1 MRFIVTILLFLY
13 SLSLNAQQVDRRV
26 RTLVS
31 PVRVVWQNDADHI
44 RNTEMLFQEANA
56 QSSNFD
62 AKATTF
68 TMSSKDG
75 ARPAILLDF
84 GRELNGTLQI
94 VTNRSSNNSPVRVR
108 VTLGES
114 VSEAL
119 SEVGGKGGAT
129 NDHAIRDTELL
140 LPFMGVASTG
150 ESGFRFAK
158 IELIDPNKT
167 LSIKEITAVSI
178 MRDAPYL
185 GSFKSSDERLN
196 QIWET
201 GARTVHLCMQ
211 THLWDGIKRD
221 RLVWVGDSYPEIMSI
236 LSVFGYNEVV
246 PASLDLLRDTT
257 PLPGWMNGAYSTY
270 SIWWLLCHYEWYRY
284 TGDLEYLNQ
293 SRDYIKELLGILT
306 AKIDDNGREKL
317 DGFRMLDWPSMHN
330 EKAKSAGIQALMV
343 WAMRVGQEFAVLFDD
358 KQLADDCSN
367 AEQKLMKAAPQVYEQ
382 FSKSY
387 QKADEPGAKQVA
399 ALVSITG
406 LEDAKKIN
414 DEVLSYNGASG
425 FSTFYGYFMLE
436 AMAKAGNYQGAM
448 DVIKT
453 YWGAMLDLGATSF
466 WEDFN
471 MDWIEGSAGI
481 DEIVPEGK
489 KDIHGDFGAYCYV
502 GFRHS
507 LCHGWASGPTAWLS
521 RHVLGVEVL
530 EPGCTKVKV
539 SPNLGDLDW
548 AEGSFPTPY
557 GAIEIR
563 HVKNPDG
570 SISSTISGPE
580 QVEIVR

>member
-257 PLPGWMNGAYSTY
+257 PLPGWMNGHIPLIQYGGCFVITNG
-270 SIWWLLCHYEWYRY
+270 
-284 TGDLEYLNQ
+284 TG
-293 SRDYIKELLGILT
+293 T
-306 AKIDDNGREKL
+306 RE
-317 DGFRMLDWPSMHN
+317 
-330 EKAKSAGIQALMV
+330 I
-343 WAMRVGQEFAVLFDD
+343 
-358 KQLADDCSN
+358 SN
-367 AEQKLMKAAPQVYEQ
+367 
-382 FSKSY
+382 
-387 QKADEPGAKQVA
+387 
-399 ALVSITG
+399 T
-406 LEDAKKIN
+406 
-414 DEVLSYNGASG
+414 
-425 FSTFYGYFMLE
+425 
-436 AMAKAGNYQGAM
+436 
-448 DVIKT
+448 
-453 YWGAMLDLGATSF
+453 
-466 WEDFN
+466 
-471 MDWIEGSAGI
+471 
-481 DEIVPEGK
+481 
-489 KDIHGDFGAYCYV
+489 
-502 GFRHS
+502 
-507 LCHGWASGPTAWLS
+507 
-521 RHVLGVEVL
+521 
-530 EPGCTKVKV
+530 
-539 SPNLGDLDW
+539 
-548 AEGSFPTPY
+548 
-557 GAIEIR
+557 
-563 HVKNPDG
+563 
-570 SISSTISGPE
+570 SIS
-580 QVEIVR
+580 QEII